1 MVKNCDLGLENAALG
16 LRPRAVFSRPRS
28 QFFTIRTSQPANN
41 IYIFIQIV
49 EAIFKIF
56 ELKHFQRAH
65 HINIYII
72 TIITVI
78 IIEFQKLKYFLN
90 LNFSNTFQFSSNAFS
105 PNQRLVPE

>member
-1 MVKNCDLGLENAALG
+1 MNIKSGSD
-16 LRPRAVFSRPRS
+16 SIYTYIYI
-28 QFFTIRTSQPANN
+28 FFNTYIST
-41 IYIFIQIV
+41 YKHIFIQIV